1 VTVGLSREEMA
12 REVALDLPEGAVVNL
27 GIGHPT
33 QVARFVPAG
42 REVVF
47 HSENGVFGVGPEA
60 EPGAEDWDLVDAGK
74 HPVTLVAGG
83 SFVSHADSFAAIRG
97 GHIDI
102 AVMGAFEVSV
112 GGDLANWTLG
122 EGLPAVGGAMDLV
135 AGAKQ
140 VWALCDHTTKD
151 GRPKLVGECSLPL
164 TGRAV
169 VQRVYTNLGCFEIG
183 PDRFVAVGLV
193 GGVDLSD
200 VAAHTGGPVVLG
212 DNCARLPRA

>member
-1 VTVGLSREEMA
+1 MTAGLSREEMA

-74 HPVTLVAGG
+74 HPVTVVPGA

-102 AVMGAFEVSV
+102 TVMGAFEVSV
-112 GGDLANWTLG
+112 GGDLANWTPGPGPPGRGRRHGLG
-122 EGLPAVGGAMDLV
+122 GRGQAGLGLVRPHHERRPAQAGPGVLPPADRQGGCPAGLHQPGLLRDPGRPVRGPGPGRRSGRVLRGGAT
-135 AGAKQ
+135 GA
-140 VWALCDHTTKD
+140 
-151 GRPKLVGECSLPL
+151 
-164 TGRAV
+164 
-169 VQRVYTNLGCFEIG
+169 
-183 PDRFVAVGLV
+183 
-193 GGVDLSD
+193 
-200 VAAHTGGPVVLG
+200 PVVLG
-212 DNCARLPRA
+212 DGCARLPRA